1 MKSENVIENE
11 VNNKNLNTIKEENT
25 TNAENTINAE
35 NTDAAKT
42 ENAVEAVKDST
53 NGSPKREETA
63 AQTENADVKEEAQS
77 VPAVQ
82 EVDTASINAAEQ
94 DATPQPKRRQRPKRK
109 GRSVAG
115 QVSRLKLALL
125 FLAPLLLVSIWTEL
139 APFLVSAGIRGSLV
153 DLPGKYETVNLRG
166 LLQLELVGPILYA
179 GRQFY
184 QQALQDLR
192 ERIPSAEVL
201 LLISTVAAVCGGL
214 YTACHLVLGQHY
226 WNLPPLFLSYIGL
239 CVTAALGSVYLDR
252 WCKASLPQFLD
263 LPSMWLVSGSILL
276 SIVACLS
283 FFFTGKAAFPIWQ
296 IAVSIFVCGCPV
308 LLLPAI
314 SAAAFT
320 SVQKAAEKNIL
331 LRDGTVLGD
340 AGETSLI
347 IFDKTGTLTIGRPVL
362 TDIHVFNNGNESGLL
377 SLASAMLQD
386 SDLPE
391 AEAVRD
397 AAEGCKLPLVTEVQ
411 STPEGWHSARCFK
424 ENIRLGSLEYVKR
437 YARIPAEAN
446 GYVEQMSDVGKTVWY
461 LSVGRTLYAI
471 FGFSDELR
479 EETPE
484 AMRRLKEMNIVTS
497 VMTADNKRAGLYLA
511 RLSGAERVAAGLLP
525 THKAQLVQTFRK
537 GGEVV
542 AVVGDGDNDAPALE
556 CADFGFAV
564 GSGTKTVWKAAQV
577 VLTDNDLRNVA
588 ATFTLSRAC
597 VEIIKTNVR
606 IVCIC
611 NLLLLPFALGIAYLL
626 GGPLLQPWMLLV
638 ATIVAAALVANNTW
652 KLKKR
657 KI

>member
-63 AQTENADVKEEAQS
+63 AQTDVQEEAQS

-139 APFLVSAGIRGSLV
+139 APFLVSAGIRGSLI

-283 FFFTGKAAFPIWQ
+283 FFFPERQPSPSGRLP
-296 IAVSIFVCGCPV
+296 CPS
-308 LLLPAI
+308 L
-314 SAAAFT
+314 
-320 SVQKAAEKNIL
+320 SV
-331 LRDGTVLGD
+331 
-340 AGETSLI
+340 
-347 IFDKTGTLTIGRPVL
+347 
-362 TDIHVFNNGNESGLL
+362 
-377 SLASAMLQD
+377 
-386 SDLPE
+386 
-391 AEAVRD
+391 AVRYCCCLPS
-397 AAEGCKLPLVTEVQ
+397 ARLPLR
-411 STPEGWHSARCFK
+411 RC
-424 ENIRLGSLEYVKR
+424 RKR
-437 YARIPAEAN
+437 R
-446 GYVEQMSDVGKTVWY
+446 K
-461 LSVGRTLYAI
+461 RT
-471 FGFSDELR
+471 S
-479 EETPE
+479 
-484 AMRRLKEMNIVTS
+484 
-497 VMTADNKRAGLYLA
+497 
-511 RLSGAERVAAGLLP
+511 
-525 THKAQLVQTFRK
+525 
-537 GGEVV
+537 
-542 AVVGDGDNDAPALE
+542 
-556 CADFGFAV
+556 C
-564 GSGTKTVWKAAQV
+564 SGTEP
-577 VLTDNDLRNVA
+577 
-588 ATFTLSRAC
+588 C
-597 VEIIKTNVR
+597 
-606 IVCIC
+606 
-611 NLLLLPFALGIAYLL
+611 
-626 GGPLLQPWMLLV
+626 
-638 ATIVAAALVANNTW
+638 
-652 KLKKR
+652 
-657 KI
+657 

>member
-63 AQTENADVKEEAQS
+63 AQTENADVKEEAQP

-179 GRQFY
+179 GRPFY
-184 QQALQDLR
+184 QQDLR

-201 LLISTVAAVCGGL
+201 LLISTVAAVCGGV

-314 SAAAFT
+314 SVAAFT

-461 LSVGRTLYAI
+461 LTVGRTLYAI

-479 EETPE
+479 KETPE

-597 VEIIKTNVR
+597 VETIKTNVR

-611 NLLLLPFALGIAYLL
+611 NLLLLPFALGIAYLV

-638 ATIVAAALVANNTW
+638 ETIAAAALVANNTW

>member
-63 AQTENADVKEEAQS
+63 AQTDVQEEAQS

-214 YTACHLVLGQHY
+214 YTACQLILGQHY

-296 IAVSIFVCGCPV
+296 IAMSIFVCGCPV

-437 YARIPAEAN
+437 YAQIPAEAN
-446 GYVEQMSDVGKTVWY
+446 GYVERMSDVGKTVWY
-461 LSVGRTLYAI
+461 LTVGRTLYAI

-484 AMRRLKEMNIVTS
+484 AMRRLKEMKVVTS

-525 THKAQLVQTFRK
+525 THKAQLV
-537 GGEVV
+537 
-542 AVVGDGDNDAPALE
+542 
-556 CADFGFAV
+556 
-564 GSGTKTVWKAAQV
+564 
-577 VLTDNDLRNVA
+577 
-588 ATFTLSRAC
+588 
-597 VEIIKTNVR
+597 
-606 IVCIC
+606 
-611 NLLLLPFALGIAYLL
+611 
-626 GGPLLQPWMLLV
+626 
-638 ATIVAAALVANNTW
+638 
-652 KLKKR
+652 
-657 KI
+657 

>member
-53 NGSPKREETA
+53 NGSKKREETA
-63 AQTENADVKEEAQS
+63 AQTDVQEEAQS

-139 APFLVSAGIRGSLV
+139 APFLVSAGIRGSLI

-296 IAVSIFVCGCPV
+296 IAMSIFVCGCPV

-461 LSVGRTLYAI
+461 LTVGRTLYAI

-479 EETPE
+479 KETPE

-611 NLLLLPFALGIAYLL
+611 NLLLLPFALGIAYLV
-626 GGPLLQPWMLLV
+626 GGPLLQPWMLFV

>member
-25 TNAENTINAE
+25 INAE

-42 ENAVEAVKDST
+42 ENAVETVKDST
-53 NGSPKREETA
+53 DGSPKREETA

-94 DATPQPKRRQRPKRK
+94 DATSQPKRRQRPKRK

-139 APFLVSAGIRGSLV
+139 APFLVSAGI
-153 DLPGKYETVNLRG
+153 RG

-296 IAVSIFVCGCPV
+296 IAMSIFVCGCPV

-397 AAEGCKLPLVTEVQ
+397 AAEGCKLPLVTEVH

-461 LSVGRTLYAI
+461 LTVGRTLYAI

-525 THKAQLVQTFRK
+525 THRITMPRRWNARTS
-537 GGEVV
+537 
-542 AVVGDGDNDAPALE
+542 AL
-556 CADFGFAV
+556 
-564 GSGTKTVWKAAQV
+564 
-577 VLTDNDLRNVA
+577 
-588 ATFTLSRAC
+588 
-597 VEIIKTNVR
+597 
-606 IVCIC
+606 
-611 NLLLLPFALGIAYLL
+611 P
-626 GGPLLQPWMLLV
+626 
-638 ATIVAAALVANNTW
+638 
-652 KLKKR
+652 
-657 KI
+657 

>member
-11 VNNKNLNTIKEENT
+11 VNNKNLNTIKEEN
-25 TNAENTINAE
+25 AINAE

-42 ENAVEAVKDST
+42 EGTVEAVKDST
-53 NGSPKREETA
+53 NGGPKREEAA
-63 AQTENADVKEEAQS
+63 AQTEKADVKEEAQS
-77 VPAVQ
+77 VPTVQ

-94 DATPQPKRRQRPKRK
+94 DTTSQPKRRQRPKRK

-201 LLISTVAAVCGGL
+201 LLISTVAAVCGGV

-314 SAAAFT
+314 SVAAFT

-461 LSVGRTLYAI
+461 LTVGRTLYAI

-611 NLLLLPFALGIAYLL
+611 NLLLLPFALGIAYLV
-626 GGPLLQPWMLLV
+626 GGPLLQPWMLFV

>member
-1 MKSENVIENE
+1 MKSENVTDHE
-11 VNNKNLNTIKEENT
+11 VNNKN
-25 TNAENTINAE
+25 
-35 NTDAAKT
+35 TDAA
-42 ENAVEAVKDST
+42 VQPDST
-53 NGSPKREETA
+53 
-63 AQTENADVKEEAQS
+63 
-77 VPAVQ
+77 VQ

-94 DATPQPKRRQRPKRK
+94 DATPQSKRRQRPKRK
-109 GRSVAG
+109 GKAVAG
-115 QVSRLKLALL
+115 QISRLKLALL
-125 FLAPLLLVSIWTEL
+125 CLVPLLAVAAWTEVAPL
-139 APFLVSAGIRGSLV
+139 LVSAGIRASLF
-153 DLPGKYETVNLRG
+153 DLPGAYEAVNLLG
-166 LLQLELVGPILYA
+166 ALQLVLLVPILYA

-184 QQALQDLR
+184 QQALHDLQ

-201 LLISTVAAVCGGL
+201 LLISTIAAVAGGL
-214 YTACHLVLGQHY
+214 YTAVHLILGQSY
-226 WNLPPLFLSYIGL
+226 GNLPPLFPAYIGA
-239 CVTAALGSVYLDR
+239 CVTAALGSAYLDR
-252 WCKASLPQFLD
+252 WCKAPLPQFLD

-276 SIVACLS
+276 AIVACLS
-283 FFFTGKAAFPIWQ
+283 FFFTGKATFPIWQ
-296 IAVSIFVCGCPV
+296 IAMSIFVCCCPV
-308 LLLPAI
+308 LLLPAV

-320 SVQKAAEKNIL
+320 AVQKAAGQNIL
-331 LRDGTVLGD
+331 LRDGTILGD

-347 IFDKTGTLTIGRPVL
+347 IFDKTGTLTIGHPVL
-362 TDIHVFNNGNESGLL
+362 TDIHIFNNGSEPGLL
-377 SLASAMLQD
+377 SLAAAMLQG

-391 AEAVRD
+391 AAAVRE

-424 ENIRLGSLEYVKR
+424 ENIRLGSLEFVKR
-437 YARIPAEAN
+437 YARIPAETN
-446 GYVEQMSDVGKTVWY
+446 GYVEQMSDAGKTVWY
-461 LSVGRTLYAI
+461 LTVGRTLYAI

-479 EETPE
+479 KETPE

-597 VEIIKTNVR
+597 VEIIKDSVR
-606 IVCIC
+606 KACIC
-611 NLLLLPFALGIAYLL
+611 NLVLLPFALGITALF
-626 GGPLLQPWMLLV
+626 GGPMLKPWMLLMV
-638 ATIVAAALVANNTW
+638 TIVAAALVMHNTW
-652 KLKKR
+652 KLKKMKLAGR
-657 KI
+657 RSDSFPEYNS